1 MASPFA
7 SRVTVTIPIPFDPPH
22 EVTIRKLAGRH
33 LERARNA
40 FMTSLF
46 LDVQAR
52 GGAAVQKDMQTLFVK
67 DAPNKAEVEAEMHK
81 VAADPLNGYDP
92 YVIAQGGIVAWTY
105 PESLAVE
112 LVTDE
117 KGNRIPRVT
126 AIDDLDEEAIRF
138 FATEVMRLTKPSLF
152 QTPAEVEAERKNDS
166 GDCTGR

>member
-7 SRVTVTIPIPFDPPH
+7 SRVVVTLPIPFDAPH

-40 FMTSLF
+40 FMTDLF

-52 GGAAVQKDMQTLFVK
+52 GGASVQKDMQQLFEK
-67 DAPNKAEVEAEMHK
+67 DAKDVAEKIEK
-81 VAADPLNGYDP
+81 QKADPLNGFDP
-92 YVIAQGGIVAWTY
+92 YVIAQGGIVAWSY

-117 KGNRIPRVT
+117 KGNRIPRVA
-126 AIDDLDEEAIRF
+126 AIDDLDEDAVQW
-138 FATEVMRLTKPSLF
+138 FATEIMRLTKPALF
-152 QTPAEVEAERKNDS
+152 QTDEEAEAARKNA
-166 GDCTGR
+166 

>member
-7 SRVTVTIPIPFDPPH
+7 SRVVVTIPIPFDPPN
-22 EVTIRKLAGRH
+22 EVTLRKLAGRH
-33 LERARNA
+33 LERARNE
-40 FMTSLF
+40 FMTGLF

-67 DAPNKAEVEAEMHK
+67 DAPNKEEVEAQVQK

-92 YVIAQGGIVAWTY
+92 YVVAQGGIVAWTY

-117 KGNRIPRVT
+117 KGNSIPRVK
-126 AIDDLDEEAIRF
+126 AIDDLDEDAVRF
-138 FATEVMRLTKPSLF
+138 FATEIMRLTKPALF
-152 QTPAEVEAERKNDS
+152 QTEAEVKAERKND
-166 GDCTGR
+166 

>member
-7 SRVTVTIPIPFDPPH
+7 SRVVVTLPIPFDPPN

-40 FMTSLF
+40 FMTGLF

-52 GGAAVQKDMQTLFVK
+52 GGAAVQKDMQQLFVK
-67 DAPNKAEVEAEMHK
+67 DAPNKEEVEAK
-81 VAADPLNGYDP
+81 VKAVAADPLNGFDP
-92 YVIAQGGIVAWTY
+92 YVVAQGGIVAWTY

-117 KGNRIPRVT
+117 KGNQVPRVK
-126 AIDDLDEEAIRF
+126 ALDDLDEDAVRW
-138 FATEVMRLTKPSLF
+138 FATEIMRLTKPALF
-152 QTPAEVEAERKNDS
+152 QTAAEAEGERKND
-166 GDCTGR
+166 

>member
-7 SRVTVTIPIPFDPPH
+7 SRVVVTLPIPFDPPH
-22 EVTIRKLAGRH
+22 EVTLRKLAGRH

-52 GGAAVQKDMQTLFVK
+52 GGAAVQKDMQQLFVK
-67 DAPNKAEVEAEMHK
+67 DAPNKEDVEDQVKKA
-81 VAADPLNGYDP
+81 AADPLNGFDP
-92 YVIAQGGIVAWTY
+92 YVVTQGGITAWSY

-117 KGNRIPRVT
+117 KGNQLPRVK
-126 AIDDLDEEAIRF
+126 AIDDLDEDAVRW
-138 FATEVMRLTKPSLF
+138 FATEVMRITKPALF
-152 QTPAEVEAERKNDS
+152 QTAAEVEAERKND
-166 GDCTGR
+166 